1 MGLGEEWV
9 DGGPGSG
16 VGRQKTWLYSHERE
30 WKSETNGVVPGE
42 GGSP

>member
-30 WKSETNGVVPGE
+30 WKSETIGVVPGE
-42 GGSP
+42 RGSP